1 MAKRIALIFI
11 LFLLGDIY
19 FYQAFSTLISSA
31 ALRYIYWALDLLLIL
46 SIVALLSFPRL
57 RKNTAKYF
65 PTFISAMLLFFVP
78 KLVSVPFLLLEDVGR
93 AFNGFPARNL
103 YVSELV
109 VALAIILF
117 GLIVFGLTR
126 GRHHYKVRKTTIYFP
141 DLPKSFDGF
150 SITQLSDIH
159 AGSLKNKREVQR
171 GVNLANA
178 QGSDL
183 LLFTGDLVNNA
194 ASEVTAWMSTFAQL
208 DAPYGKYAILGNHD
222 YGDYMAWENS
232 MAKRRNLDQLKQNH
246 SAMGF
251 RLLLNESVTLR
262 KDGESIRLIGV
273 ENWGKGG
280 FQRYGDLAK
289 ATANVPHQSFNIL
302 MSHDPS
308 HWDEVVRQHQQP
320 IQLTLSG
327 HTHGMQFGFEI
338 RRFKW
343 SPIQYFYKQWAGLYQ
358 KGQQYLY
365 VNRGFGFHGLK
376 GRIGMWPEITVLVLK
391 RTESA

>member
-11 LFLLGDIY
+11 LLLIGDIY
-19 FYQAFSTLISSA
+19 FYQAFSTLISNTA
-31 ALRYIYWALDLLLIL
+31 FHYIYWGLDAAIIL
-46 SIVALLSFPRL
+46 CLSLLLSFPKL
-57 RKNTAKYF
+57 RKNSTKYI
-65 PTFISAMLLFFVP
+65 PTIMSAMLILFIP
-78 KLVSVPFLLLEDVGR
+78 KLVSIPFLVLEDIGR
-93 AFNGFPARNL
+93 ALNGFPSRNA
-103 YVSELV
+103 YVSEVV
-109 VALAIILF
+109 VALAAILF
-117 GLIVFGLTR
+117 ALILFGLTR
-126 GRHHYKVRKTTIYFP
+126 GKHHYKVRKTTIYFP

-159 AGSLKNKREVQR
+159 AGSLKSQRGVQR

-194 ASEVTAWMSTFAQL
+194 AEEIRGWKNTFSQL
-208 DAPYGKYAILGNHD
+208 DAPYGKFAILGNHD

-232 MAKRRNLDQLKQNH
+232 TAKRQNLDQLKQNH
-246 SAMGF
+246 SDMGF
-251 RLLLNESVTLR
+251 RLLLNESITLT
-262 KDGESIRLIGV
+262 KDQDSIQLIGV

-280 FQRYGDLAK
+280 FQRYGDLSK
-289 ATANVPHQSFNIL
+289 ATANLPKNSFNIL

-308 HWDEVVRQHQQP
+308 HWDEVVLQHQDP

-338 RRFKW
+338 NRFKW

-376 GRIGMWPEITVLVLK
+376 GRIGMWPEITVLVL
-391 RTESA
+391 RRSA